1 MDPQVLINQRCLHV
15 EIIWII
21 CIDYVASHCV
31 FYTFAYIT
39 GLFIFSICL
48 DSITGR

>member
-1 MDPQVLINQRCLHV
+1 MDPQFLINQRRLHE

-21 CIDYVASHCV
+21 CTDNVASHCV
-31 FYTFAYIT
+31 FSTFTYIT